1 MAECS
6 RALIGAGQ
14 YSEAFLK
21 LTQEL
26 MAADI
31 SSEGG
36 WALRGMVGNQQA
48 LFAPLRDG
56 LEQAVFWL
64 TAEDNK
70 LDKTYDAFKT
80 LITDDFTGGWAK
92 AKFGWLNPVG
102 IGLSYG
108 LYGFFAGAAGQML
121 ATQLAQKA
129 DALAKSAAPGANAA
143 LQAAAGKSQAALQAT
158 IERTNKA
165 LEVLNSVEGRLAAK
179 FQTWAEWATKPLD
192 ALLHSQPPLTPV
204 RLRAW
209 VTLAEFLE
217 AVDRLEV
224 QRTGNFN
231 RATRELAEQVR
242 QIAAKTPLA
251 PIELD
256 FLSDNLAVREM
267 RSTADLVQRASGVRA
282 PVYSDA
288 GKLIELRNADTRKLL
303 DAYMQA
309 HRFDGLKQTLMT
321 TLTATLPDAAAAGVL
336 QLPKGAARLAQGGA
350 LAATGSA
357 AAATQGA
364 AKAATHVAGAT
375 MAMAKQGHLSVFG
388 ALLQWRL
395 HQANEAK
402 LAKLRQRLQDMPGL
416 SLEQRQA
423 LQDAIDLTELGLWDN
438 MAGIVGGISEVAA
451 IGLTQ
456 ITKNTAG
463 TVQSAFKWGAGSGAA
478 VAAFAGAAASFFNA
492 AQNFKKAQGKYQ
504 ESEISLM
511 FGYGLSSGMYFLA
524 GASLGMTGGQILFQL
539 ITKRTLIEASIL
551 TAKTTAARAAGAR
564 VTVAFVL
571 RGLSFTGWGLVFTV
585 IAFGVEGVVA

>member
-1 MAECS
+1 MMAMERRS
-6 RALIGAGQ
+6 IKVTG
-14 YSEAFLK
+14 K
-21 LTQEL
+21 LTIVCL
-26 MAADI
+26 LD
-31 SSEGG
+31 
-36 WALRGMVGNQQA
+36 
-48 LFAPLRDG
+48 
-56 LEQAVFWL
+56 L
-64 TAEDNK
+64 TLK
-70 LDKTYDAFKT
+70 
-80 LITDDFTGGWAK
+80 
-92 AKFGWLNPVG
+92 
-102 IGLSYG
+102 
-108 LYGFFAGAAGQML
+108 
-121 ATQLAQKA
+121 
-129 DALAKSAAPGANAA
+129 PG
-143 LQAAAGKSQAALQAT
+143 
-158 IERTNKA
+158 
-165 LEVLNSVEGRLAAK
+165 
-179 FQTWAEWATKPLD
+179 
-192 ALLHSQPPLTPV
+192 
-204 RLRAW
+204 
-209 VTLAEFLE
+209 
-217 AVDRLEV
+217 LEV

-402 LAKLRQRLQDMPGL
+402 LAVLKQRLTGMPNL
-416 SLEQRQA
+416 TQEQRQA
-423 LQDAIDLTELGLWDN
+423 IQDAIDLTELGLWDN
-438 MAGIVGGISEVAA
+438 QAGIVGGISEVAA

-492 AQNFKKAQGKYQ
+492 AQNFKKAAGKY
-504 ESEISLM
+504 EDGDKHFGRAYLGVGVLYGLAGFSLM
-511 FGYGLSSGMYFLA
+511 GSGAQIIFNLA
-524 GASLGMTGGQILFQL
+524 V
-539 ITKRTLIEASIL
+539 KKTLVEASIL
-551 TAKTTAARAAGAR
+551 TAKATAARAAGAR
-564 VTVAFVL
+564 VTVMFVL
-571 RGLSFTGWGLVFTV
+571 RGLSLTGWGLVFTV
-585 IAFGVEGVVA
+585 IAFGVEGVVNYYDRTALEAWVENSYFGTEPKWRSPSNLQIDAKAEDVAFEDALKKATADAATSDNTDTPPAGLPPAA